1 MPMLKRLD
9 TDHRLDKEQ
18 APSGWI
24 MSNAT
29 GLKTALINVASQ
41 AGELIRATTT
51 LMPLLS
57 APVSGFGCILM
68 LAAV

>member
-9 TDHRLDKEQ
+9 TVHPSDKEQ

-24 MSNAT
+24 MSDAT

-41 AGELIRATTT
+41 AGELIRAPTT

-57 APVSGFGCILM
+57 APVSGAACILM
-68 LAAV
+68 FAAV